1 VGYGNGNSDLENER
15 KVRLS
20 VFQFHHVICQFFYS
34 RALCCVLRDVVVLI
48 HTKQHEEKRETTKF
62 ERKN

>member
-1 VGYGNGNSDLENER
+1 MAMETAISRMKGRYGYPFFSFIM
-15 KVRLS
+15 LS
-20 VFQFHHVICQFFYS
+20 ASSSI
-34 RALCCVLRDVVVLI
+34 AGTLCCVLRDVVVLI